1 MSVRVTTCAA
11 ASWSGCVWRMYTPM
25 KYSRR
30 SNVVSPRAPTMSDTA
45 SHLARWRVT
54 LGFLFGVFAFWLARP
69 TRATVL
75 AGAVIATLGEAI
87 RIWAAGHLQKSR
99 EVTTSG
105 PYRWSAHPLYV
116 GSSIMG
122 LGLAVASGSLVVA
135 VLVVVYVAATMTAA
149 MKSEE
154 AFLRKTFGDEYDR
167 YRQGLA
173 SSTPNRRFSMSQVVA
188 NHEHRAVVGLLL
200 AMLLLALKAA
210 ANV

>member
-1 MSVRVTTCAA
+1 
-11 ASWSGCVWRMYTPM
+11 
-25 KYSRR
+25 
-30 SNVVSPRAPTMSDTA
+30 MSDTA
-45 SHLARWRVT
+45 SLLARWRVT

-69 TRATVL
+69 TWATVL
-75 AGAVIATLGEAI
+75 PGAVIATLGEAI

-122 LGLAVASGSLVVA
+122 LGLAVASGSIVVA
-135 VLVVVYVAATMTAA
+135 VMVAVYLTATMTAA
-149 MKSEE
+149 MKNEE